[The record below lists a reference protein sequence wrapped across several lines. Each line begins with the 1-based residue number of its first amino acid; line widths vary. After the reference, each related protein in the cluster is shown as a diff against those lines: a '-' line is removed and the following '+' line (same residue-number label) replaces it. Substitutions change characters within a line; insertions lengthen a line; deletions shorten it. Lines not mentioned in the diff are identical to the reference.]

1 MAERREAK
9 PNIIIFL
16 LMTAFIYYAISLSYS
31 ERSNNHIVTCLFNMI
46 LILAV
51 LLFILN
57 KAKIKKEGI
66 KLKQIYLEEYFDKKN
81 KYKQLFL
88 ILYFK

>member
-1 MAERREAK
+1 MAESREAK

-16 LMTAFIYYAISLSYS
+16 LMVVFIYYAISLSSS
-31 ERSNNHIVTCLFNMI
+31 EGINNHIVKCLFNKI

-57 KAKIKKEGI
+57 KEKIKKEGI
-66 KLKQIYLEEYFDKKN
+66 KLKQTYLEEYFDKKN
-81 KYKQLFL
+81 KHKQLFI

>member
-1 MAERREAK
+1 MAERRDAK

-31 ERSNNHIVTCLFNMI
+31 EGSNNHIVTCLFYMI
-46 LILAV
+46 LILGV

-57 KAKIKKEGI
+57 KEKIKKEGV
-66 KLKQIYLEEYFDKKN
+66 KLKQTYLEEYCNKK
-81 KYKQLFL
+81 K
-88 ILYFK
+88 

>member
-1 MAERREAK
+1 MAESREPK

-16 LMTAFIYYAISLSYS
+16 LMAVFIYYAISLSSS
-31 ERSNNHIVTCLFNMI
+31 EGSNNHIVTCLFNKI

-57 KAKIKKEGI
+57 KEKIKKEGI
-66 KLKQIYLEEYFDKKN
+66 KLKQTYLEEYFDKK
-81 KYKQLFL
+81 K
-88 ILYFK
+88 

>member
-31 ERSNNHIVTCLFNMI
+31 EGSNNHIVTCLFNMI

-66 KLKQIYLEEYFDKKN
+66 KLKQTYLGEYFNKK
-81 KYKQLFL
+81 K
-88 ILYFK
+88 